1 MTINFQTPE
10 IKELQPRLLVLGVGG
25 AGGNAINEMIDN
37 GMQGVEFVAVNT
49 DAQDLKHSKAKA
61 KIQIG
66 LNLTKGLGAGAK
78 IDIGQAAAD
87 ESLNEIVN
95 TLQGANMVFIA
106 AGMGGGTGTGA
117 AHVIARAAKELNI
130 LTVGVVTLPFLH
142 EGASRMRRAQQGLEE
157 LRKHVDTIIVIPNQ
171 NLFKIANEQ
180 TTFKESFNLSN
191 NVLMHGVQS
200 VTDLMVRPGFI
211 NLDFADVET
220 VMASM
225 GKAMMG
231 TGESEGE
238 GRAMKAAE
246 MAISNPLIDDYTL
259 KGAKGLLVNITG
271 GEDLKLFE
279 VDEVVNK
286 IRSEVDVEAEVII
299 GAITDPSLDGKIRV
313 SIVATSLDGQQP
325 ESKSVINMVHRIQN
339 RNPGYSDFSN
349 LGPTP
354 SFNFSTNSSNP
365 VSHGANALKLENEIT
380 SEAVNQS
387 VVKEDINQVN
397 NQYHEELLKNQ
408 EAESIVENS
417 SIEDEVSFTQ
427 EATQEIDSSIDQEVK
442 NDLSEFGVESDAP
455 DLFSNDSESK
465 NSNELLSPQ
474 NDDDQEDDLEIPAF
488 LRRQKN

>member
-1 MTINFQTPE
+1 MTINFKSPD
-10 IKELQPRLLVLGVGG
+10 IKELQPRLLVIGVGG

-37 GMQGVEFVAVNT
+37 GLNGVEFVAVNT

-95 TLQGANMVFIA
+95 TLQGSNMVFIT

-130 LTVGVVTLPFLH
+130 LTVGVVTLPFLY
-142 EGASRMRRAQQGLEE
+142 EGPSRMRRAQQGLEE

-200 VTDLMVRPGFI
+200 VTDLMVRPGII

-231 TGESEGE
+231 TGQAEGE

-246 MAISNPLIDDYTL
+246 IAISNPLIDDYTL

-299 GAITDPSLDGKIRV
+299 GAITDPSLDGSIRV
-313 SIVATSLDGQQP
+313 SIVATALDGQQP
-325 ESKSVINMVHRIQN
+325 EAKSVINMVHRIQN
-339 RNPGYSDFSN
+339 RNPGYSDFGNNGSAQ
-349 LGPTP
+349 
-354 SFNFSTNSSNP
+354 SFNFSATTTSPITN
-365 VSHGANALKLENEIT
+365 GANALKLENEVVQENEMESYT
-380 SEAVNQS
+380 SEL
-387 VVKEDINQVN
+387 N
-397 NQYHEELLKNQ
+397 NENEVTESHSEL
-408 EAESIVENS
+408 ESIVENS
-417 SIEDEVSFTQ
+417 SINNNEKSFSEEALEAVDSKNEESNGLENFGVDQEAPELFNSGEEDNSNSFTSLDTEEQ
-427 EATQEIDSSIDQEVK
+427 SS
-442 NDLSEFGVESDAP
+442 
-455 DLFSNDSESK
+455 
-465 NSNELLSPQ
+465 
-474 NDDDQEDDLEIPAF
+474 QEDDLEIPAF

>member
-1 MTINFQTPE
+1 MTINFKAPE
-10 IKELQPRLLVLGVGG
+10 IKELQPRLLVMGVGG

-37 GMQGVEFVAVNT
+37 GMQGVEFIAVNT
-49 DAQDLKHSKAKA
+49 DAQDLKHSKAKS
-61 KIQIG
+61 KVQIG

-87 ESLNEIVN
+87 ESLNDIVN
-95 TLQGANMVFIA
+95 ILQGANMVFIA

-130 LTVGVVTLPFLH
+130 LTVGVVTLPFLY
-142 EGASRMRRAQQGLEE
+142 EGPSRMRRAQVGLEE

-180 TTFKESFNLSN
+180 TTFEESFNLSN

-200 VTDLMVRPGFI
+200 VTDLMVRPGII

-231 TGESEGE
+231 TGEAEGD
-238 GRAMKAAE
+238 GRAMKATE

-271 GEDLKLFE
+271 GKDLKLFE

-286 IRSEVDVEAEVII
+286 IRSEVEADAEVII
-299 GAITDPSLDGKIRV
+299 GAITDPSLEGKIRV

-325 ESKSVINMVHRIQN
+325 ETKSVINMVHRIQN

-349 LGPTP
+349 IGLNST
-354 SFNFSTNSSNP
+354 FNFSSNNTNP
-365 VSHGANALKLENEIT
+365 VSHGANALKLENEVV
-380 SEAVNQS
+380 SENFNES
-387 VVKEDINQVN
+387 VSDVN
-397 NQYHEELLKNQ
+397 NEYHEELLKNQ
-408 EAESIVENS
+408 EVESVVGNTSEEN
-417 SIEDEVSFTQ
+417 EVSFSQ
-427 EATQEIDSSIDQEVK
+427 EALETSEIDQDNSVNLK
-442 NDLSEFGVESDAP
+442 EFGVEDAEP
-455 DLFSNDSESK
+455 DLFNSDNKDFTSESLLG
-465 NSNELLSPQ
+465 SNEE
-474 NDDDQEDDLEIPAF
+474 DQEEEDDLEIPAF